1 MGRAWRSPLA
11 GLRSGRYT
19 RCMSEQQDSS
29 AFGTLAVRPL
39 RRTEYDQLVSSGVFA
54 GERLE
59 LLRGRLLP
67 MSPQGVAHMFVVR
80 RLYQLLF
87 LSLQGKATVL
97 SQMPL
102 AISGESEPEPDVC
115 VVPLSP
121 DDYASAKPERALLVV
136 EVADSTLLRDA
147 SVKAQLYAECGVPEY
162 WMIDVKSRVA
172 RVHRG
177 PVGGGWTSVN
187 EHGTGATLSPQAFPD
202 VAVPLD
208 AILPPP

>member
-1 MGRAWRSPLA
+1 
-11 GLRSGRYT
+11 
-19 RCMSEQQDSS
+19 MSEQQDSS
-29 AFGTLAVRPL
+29 AFATLAVRPL
-39 RRTEYDQLVSSGVFA
+39 RRAEYDQLVSSGAF
-54 GERLE
+54 GDERLE

-102 AISGESEPEPDVC
+102 AISDESEPEPDVS

-121 DDYASAKPERALLVV
+121 DDYASAKPAQALLVV

-162 WMIDVKSRVA
+162 WLIDVKSRVA
-172 RVHRG
+172 RVHLG
-177 PVGGGWTSVN
+177 PEGSGWTSVT
-187 EHGTGATLSPQAFPD
+187 EHGAGAAICPRAFPE
-202 VAVPLD
+202 VAVRLGT
-208 AILPPP
+208 ILPPL